1 MSDITVPVL
10 IVGGGGA
17 GLTASMLLSSY
28 GIDTLLVSK
37 YPGTSHLPKA
47 HVLQQKTMEVYREL
61 GVADPIYECGT
72 PPEHMAFTAWYAGAA
87 GPTAEYGRQI
97 ARLESWGCGDTD
109 PNWLKGSPCRQA
121 NLPQIRLEPL
131 LKAHA
136 EALGPGRIRFNH
148 NFISL
153 EQDSEGVT
161 ALIEDRADGHQYT
174 VRARYL
180 LGCDGGRV
188 VGKQVGVEMEGQKEL
203 GSNVSIYFSADLS
216 TWLRDPEVLIRWL
229 LNPDIGDPLSG
240 VLVPM
245 GPEHWGP
252 QSEEWVFHLT
262 FPNGDPRASDDA
274 AVMEQMRRVLGIR
287 DFHPQIHL
295 ISRWSLEGIVASR
308 LRVGNVFLLGD
319 SAHRHP
325 PTGGLGLNTA
335 VGDAYNLCWKL
346 AAALRGQASDKL
358 LDTYELER
366 KPAGARAVQRS
377 LENFMNHLATAQVLG
392 MTPGKT
398 PEENWAIMRR
408 LWSDE
413 PQAQQ
418 ARVQFEN
425 AIASQAMEFN
435 EQNVEYGYTYNA
447 AIVPDGTPAPQ
458 PIDDVHVYEPSTR
471 PGSSVPHA
479 WLQRL
484 GQRKALCDLAGHG
497 RFLLITGEGG
507 EGWLEAAAQIAEERG
522 LALSAISINPFAGD
536 WLDSRFDWLR
546 QREVSSEGAV
556 LVRPD
561 RHIAWRS
568 FGASENPRATL
579 EAVLDQ
585 VLMTQA

>member
-1 MSDITVPVL
+1 MRDQIGFYESVEHSSSMEDNLSNITVPVL

-28 GIDTLLVSK
+28 GVDSLLVSR

-61 GVADPIYECGT
+61 GVAEPIYERGT
-72 PPEHMAFTAWYAGAA
+72 PPENMAFTAWYAGIA
-87 GPTAEYGRQI
+87 GPTSKYGREI
-97 ARLESWGCGDTD
+97 ARLECWGKGDTD
-109 PNWLKGSPCRQA
+109 PNWMKGSPCRQA
-121 NLPQIRLEPL
+121 NLPQIRLEPI

-148 NFISL
+148 SFISL

-188 VGKQVGVEMEGQKEL
+188 VGKQIGVQMEGPQEL
-203 GSNVSIYFSADLS
+203 ASEVSIHFSADLS
-216 TWLRDPEVLIRWL
+216 PWLRDPEVLIRWL
-229 LNPDIGDPLSG
+229 INPDIGDPLSG

-245 GPEHWGP
+245 GPDYWGP
-252 QSEEWVFHLT
+252 QSEEWVFHLQFLT
-262 FPNGDPRASDDA
+262 GDPRAFDDA
-274 AVMEQMRRVLGIR
+274 AVMQQMGRVLGIP
-287 DFHPQIHL
+287 DFHPKVHL
-295 ISRWSLEGIVASR
+295 ISRWEMEGIVASR
-308 LRVGNVFLLGD
+308 LRVGHVFLLGD

-335 VGDAYNLCWKL
+335 VGDAYNLCWKIV
-346 AAALRGQASDKL
+346 AALRGQASDKL
-358 LDTYELER
+358 LDTYEQER
-366 KPAGARAVQRS
+366 KPVGARAVQRS
-377 LENFMNHLATAQVLG
+377 LENFMNHLTTGHVLG
-392 MTPGKT
+392 MALDKT
-398 PEENWAIMRR
+398 PEENWEIMRR

-413 PQAQQ
+413 
-418 ARVQFEN
+418 
-425 AIASQAMEFN
+425 
-435 EQNVEYGYTYNA
+435 
-447 AIVPDGTPAPQ
+447 
-458 PIDDVHVYEPSTR
+458 VHVYEPSTR
-471 PGSSVPHA
+471 PGSTLPHA
-479 WLQRL
+479 WLHRL

-497 RFLLITGEGG
+497 QFLLITKEGG
-507 EGWLEAAAQIAEERG
+507 EGWIQAAAHIAQEQG
-522 LALSAISINPFAGD
+522 LPLSAISVNPFSGD

-561 RHIAWRS
+561 RYIAWRS
-568 FGASENPRATL
+568 FGASENPRAAL
-579 EAVLDQ
+579 EEALGQ
-585 VLMTQA
+585 VLSAQQVMSR

>member
-1 MSDITVPVL
+1 
-10 IVGGGGA
+10 
-17 GLTASMLLSSY
+17 
-28 GIDTLLVSK
+28 
-37 YPGTSHLPKA
+37 
-47 HVLQQKTMEVYREL
+47 
-61 GVADPIYECGT
+61 
-72 PPEHMAFTAWYAGAA
+72 MAFTAWYAGVA

-109 PNWLKGSPCRQA
+109 PNWMKASPCRQA
-121 NLPQIRLEPL
+121 NLPQIRLEPI
-131 LKAHA
+131 LKARA
-136 EALGPGRIRFNH
+136 EALAGPNRIRFDH

-161 ALIEDRADGHQYT
+161 ALIENRADGHQYT

-216 TWLRDPEVLIRWL
+216 PWLRDPEVLIRWL

-245 GPEHWGP
+245 GPHNWGP

-262 FPNGDPRASDDA
+262 FPYGDPRASDDDA
-274 AVMEQMRRVLGIR
+274 IMEQIRRVLGIR
-287 DFHPQIHL
+287 DFHPEIHL
-295 ISRWSLEGIVASR
+295 ISRWSIEGIVAAR

-335 VGDAYNLCWKL
+335 VGDAYNLCWKI
-346 AAALRGQASDKL
+346 AAALQGQASDKL

-392 MTPGKT
+392 MTPEKT
-398 PEENWAIMRR
+398 LEENWAIMRQ

-418 ARVQFEN
+418 ARVRFEN
-425 AIASQAMEFN
+425 AIASQAMEFY
-435 EQNVEYGYTYNA
+435 EQNVEYGYTYA
-447 AIVPDGTPAPQ
+447 SPAIVPDGTPAPQ
-458 PIDDVHVYEPSTR
+458 LIDEVHVYEPSTR
-471 PGSSVPHA
+471 PGCSLPHA
-479 WLQRL
+479 WLQRQ
-484 GQRKALCDLAGHG
+484 GQRKALCDLAGQG
-497 RFLLITGEGG
+497 QFLLITGAEG
-507 EGWLEAAAQIAEERG
+507 EGWLQAAAQIAEERG
-522 LALSAISINPFAGD
+522 LPLSAISVNPFCGD

-561 RHIAWRS
+561 RHIAWRA
-568 FGASENPRATL
+568 FGPSENPRATL
-579 EAVLDQ
+579 EAVLSQ
-585 VLMTQA
+585 VLVAHA